1 MKHKI
6 ITLIGLAV
14 IIYSCASK
22 SSIPTTK
29 VKKEEL
35 NAKVSIPFA
44 TVEKTVMTAELA
56 EGMYLYENNCAKCH
70 KLYSPKDFNAEEWKP
85 IVKRKQK
92 KEQLIDLDGQ
102 KVYNYVT
109 MK

>member
-1 MKHKI
+1 MKYKI
-6 ITLIGLAV
+6 ITLIGLVV
-14 IIYSCASK
+14 IINSCASK
-22 SSIPTTK
+22 SSIPTTE
-29 VKKEEL
+29 VKKEE
-35 NAKVSIPFA
+35 V
-44 TVEKTVMTAELA
+44 KTSPMTSELA

-85 IVKRKQK
+85 IVNRMQK
-92 KEQLIDLDGQ
+92 KAQLTDLDGQ